1 MANSGS
7 TGRIAEAIGQLSMAR
22 GWTSCIAYGRWAR
35 PSASMLIRVGSR
47 LSVYLHVALTRLLDR
62 HGFGSRRATQALV
75 RKIRQLKPDVIHLH
89 SLHGYYLHV
98 GVLFRYLAAAGI
110 PVVWTL
116 HDCWPIT
123 GRCAHFTYTG
133 CGKWQTGC
141 RRCPGKRQYPKTLF
155 VSRAKGSYRQ
165 KQALF
170 TGVKDMTLVPVSGWL
185 GSVVEQSFLRR
196 YPVRVVR
203 NGVDTDAFS
212 PQPEEARRRT
222 LKKYGLEG
230 KFLVLG
236 VANPWSDRKGL
247 RDFFALHRMLD
258 RSRYRIALVGVSRRQ
273 RKGLPE
279 GIAGVEH
286 TESLQE
292 LAELYSAADVLLNP
306 TWEDT
311 FPSVNLEALACGT
324 PVITYRTG
332 GSPETISEDT
342 GMVVAPGDVDGLH
355 RAVQTVQKKG
365 KERYAKACRERALA
379 LFCKSEPYSAY
390 MELYEALLAAKRM
403 P

>member
-1 MANSGS
+1 MSH
-7 TGRIAEAIGQLSMAR
+7 
-22 GWTSCIAYGRWAR
+22 GWTSYIAYGRWAG
-35 PSASMLIRVGSR
+35 PSASTLIRVGSR

-62 HGFGSRRATQALV
+62 HGFGSRRATRALV
-75 RKIRQLKPDVIHLH
+75 KQIRQLKPDVIHLH
-89 SLHGYYLHV
+89 NVHGYYLHV
-98 GVLFRYLAAAGI
+98 GVLFRYLAGAGI

-141 RRCPGKRQYPKTLF
+141 RGCPGKRQYPKTLF
-155 VSRAKGSYRQ
+155 VSRAKGRYRQ

-170 TGVKDMTLVPVSGWL
+170 AGVEDMTLVPVSGWL
-185 GSVVEQSFLRR
+185 GSVVAQSFLRR
-196 YPVRVVR
+196 RPVRVVR

-212 PQPEEARRRT
+212 PQPEEARRHILT
-222 LKKYGLEG
+222 KYGVEG
-230 KFLVLG
+230 NFFVLG

-247 RDFFALHRMLD
+247 RDFFALHRLLD

-279 GIAGVEH
+279 GMVGIER
-286 TESLQE
+286 TESVQE

-332 GSPETISEDT
+332 GSPETISEET
-342 GMVVAPGDVDGLH
+342 GIVVAPGDVEGLL
-355 RAVQTVQKKG
+355 RAVQTVQEKG
-365 KERYAKACRERALA
+365 KSRYAQACRDRALA
-379 LFCKSEPYSAY
+379 FFNKSEPYGAY
-390 MELYEALLAAKRM
+390 MELYEALLAGRFG
-403 P
+403 